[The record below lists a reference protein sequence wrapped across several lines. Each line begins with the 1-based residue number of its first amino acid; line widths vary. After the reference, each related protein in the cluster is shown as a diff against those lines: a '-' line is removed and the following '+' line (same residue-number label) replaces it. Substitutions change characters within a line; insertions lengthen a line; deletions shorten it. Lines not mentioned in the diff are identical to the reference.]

1 MPKAVL
7 SKLGAASRL
16 LGPNAFDSDTP
27 KTGCLI
33 IFPVPG
39 VAEVVL
45 AVPFPVVVA
54 VGGFVVVVEEKMS
67 YIITGCKA

>member
-1 MPKAVL
+1 MA
-7 SKLGAASRL
+7 G
-16 LGPNAFDSDTP
+16 
-27 KTGCLI
+27 LI
-33 IFPVPG
+33 GVRVFVVPG